1 MKKKIVRGLIVIA
14 LALFVCAAI
23 EGIKP
28 LANTASPNTKT
39 IKVLVDPPGV

>member
-14 LALFVCAAI
+14 LALFVGAAI

-28 LANTASPNTKT
+28 LANTSLPNTKT

>member
-1 MKKKIVRGLIVIA
+1 MKKKIAKGLIVIA
-14 LALFVCAAI
+14 LALLVGIAI

-28 LANTASPNTKT
+28 SSDVKPNTKT